1 MIGLDTNVV
10 VRHLVHDDPHQSEK
24 ATRAFQRLTPGE
36 PGFLT
41 TVVLVETYWVLTRGY
56 HLEVSAVLRTL
67 ESLVDSGDITTQD
80 VDCVRAAL
88 SDARQGADF
97 ADALIG
103 RACRAHG
110 CTAVLSFDRTA
121 QRPLGFQSPIS
132 PTEVS
137 SNHAARPQR

>member
-10 VRHLVHDDPHQSEK
+10 VRHLVHDDPHQSET
-24 ATRAFQRLTPGE
+24 ATRAFQPLTPGE

-56 HLEVSAVLRTL
+56 HLEGSAVLRTL

-121 QRPLGFQSPIS
+121 PITQRDPSGERDGR
-132 PTEVS
+132 PT
-137 SNHAARPQR
+137 AARFL

>member
-1 MIGLDTNVV
+1 M
-10 VRHLVHDDPHQSEK
+10 
-24 ATRAFQRLTPGE
+24 
-36 PGFLT
+36 
-41 TVVLVETYWVLTRGY
+41 
-56 HLEVSAVLRTL
+56 LRTL

-121 QRPLGFQSPIS
+121 PITQRDPSGERDGR
-132 PTEVS
+132 PT
-137 SNHAARPQR
+137 AARFL